1 MTNDKPPSQ
10 TRVVVC
16 SVQVSP
22 GSGLGLVSILFII
35 VLPALA
41 GPLLAACCRLGLSIT
56 SHPTLR

>member
-1 MTNDKPPSQ
+1 M
-10 TRVVVC
+10 C

-22 GSGLGLVSILFII
+22 GSGLGLVSVLFII

-56 SHPTLR
+56 SHSTLR

>member
-1 MTNDKPPSQ
+1 M
-10 TRVVVC
+10 VC

-22 GSGLGLVSILFII
+22 GSGLGLVSVLFII

-41 GPLLAACCRLGLSIT
+41 GPLLAACCRLGLNIT